1 MASSRLAVTRLTL
14 TNFRNFEDLRLDTDA
29 GFIVLT
35 GPNGSGKTNLL
46 EAVSLLAPGRGLR
59 GVAMEELTR
68 IGGPGNWAVAANVEG
83 LSGEA
88 VLGTAWS
95 RSLTSA
101 EDSTS
106 QARQVAIDGTPQR
119 SSTALGDHLR
129 LLWLT
134 PALDRLFAGPVADR
148 RRFFDRLV
156 ASFDAEH
163 SSRLAVF
170 EKLMRERNLLLAEQR
185 LDRAWI
191 SSIETHMVEAG
202 VAIAA
207 ARNAALDALQIHVN
221 SLRSGGPFPWSALA
235 IEGEI
240 EAGLRGKPAV
250 QVEDEYRII
259 LADSR
264 DLDRAAGRTLRGPH
278 RSDFLVTHGPKSMP
292 AAQCSTGEQKALLIG
307 LILAQA
313 QSAKE
318 AIGSAPLLL
327 LDEIAA
333 HLDRWRRE
341 ALFEAIG
348 QLQGQAWM
356 TGTDE
361 TLFESVQRDVKH
373 FHVEAGTVSAVMRN

>member
-1 MASSRLAVTRLTL
+1 VASTRLAVTRLTL
-14 TNFRNFEDLRLDTDA
+14 ANFRNFEDLRLDTSA
-29 GFIVLT
+29 GFILLT

-59 GVAMEELTR
+59 GIAMEELAR
-68 IGGPGNWAVAANVEG
+68 IGGPGNWAVAANVQG
-83 LSGEA
+83 LLGEA
-88 VLGTAWS
+88 MLGTAWS
-95 RSLTSA
+95 RNLPNT
-101 EDSTS
+101 EDTAS
-106 QARQVAIDGTPQR
+106 QARQVVIDGTPQR
-119 SSTALGDHLR
+119 SSSILSDHLR

-134 PALDRLFAGPVADR
+134 PALDRL
-148 RRFFDRLV
+148 V
-156 ASFDAEH
+156 ASFDSEH
-163 SSRLAVF
+163 SSRLTMF
-170 EKLMRERNLLLAEQR
+170 EKLMRERNLLLAEKS

-191 SSIETHMVEAG
+191 SSVETHMVEAG

-207 ARNAALDALQIHVN
+207 ARNAALDALKIHVN

-240 EAGLRGKPAV
+240 EAGLRDKPAV
-250 QVEDEYRII
+250 QIEDAYRII
-259 LADSR
+259 LSDSR

-333 HLDRWRRE
+333 HLDRWRKE
-341 ALFEAIG
+341 ALFKAIG
-348 QLQGQAWM
+348 QLQGQTWM

-361 TLFESVQRDVKH
+361 ALFDSVKGHVKH
-373 FHVEAGTVSAVMRN
+373 FHVEAGTVSAVMRD